1 MWFESSLSIHVADL
15 CQTNQSSKFCRSTLL
30 IGVCQI
36 KFFNT
41 KQFPYCSIA
50 FSWKEIGKL
59 MCYKI
64 LNEKDTHLSYRLE
77 WNPNT
82 IRRMRLVTKP
92 SLRGCWA
99 RRTCWRLTGTTVTCA
114 PSFIKSRK
122 FSHTNN
128 STTIRYFFFTRGT
141 LGCLLA
147 GATSTIPGELE
158 SYDRIFSLH

>member
-1 MWFESSLSIHVADL
+1 MDLCLLNPENLNIEQTRLFHVSTFLVVDWVLKNLSYSCMMWFESSLSIHVADL

-64 LNEKDTHLSYRLE
+64 LSDKNTHLSYRLE
-77 WNPNT
+77 WNPDT
-82 IRRMRLVTKP
+82 IRRMRLVAKP

-99 RRTCWRLTGTTVTCA
+99 RRACWKLTGTTVRA
-114 PSFIKSRK
+114 
-122 FSHTNN
+122 
-128 STTIRYFFFTRGT
+128 
-141 LGCLLA
+141 
-147 GATSTIPGELE
+147 
-158 SYDRIFSLH
+158 